1 MALDLARYRFS
12 LDQYERMVETGVLTE
27 DDRVELI
34 EGEILEMPPQHPPH
48 TTPVR
53 RLTRALMEGVG
64 DRAVV
69 LIQMPIRLPPSS
81 EPEPDLALARPPD
94 ERYVAR
100 HPEPQDLLLVVEV
113 SHTTQLYDRNMK
125 IPLYARQ
132 GIRELWLIDVP
143 AERFEV
149 YREPGPDGYET
160 VENVARGGTVTPL
173 AFPDVRIAVDDVLP

>member
-113 SHTTQLYDRNMK
+113 SHTTQLYDRNLK
-125 IPLYARQ
+125 IPLYARR
-132 GIRELWLIDVP
+132 GSANFGSSTCLPSDSRSTGSRVP
-143 AERFEV
+143 
-149 YREPGPDGYET
+149 
-160 VENVARGGTVTPL
+160 TVTRQSRTL
-173 AFPDVRIAVDDVLP
+173 REAEL